1 MASSATPHGAVPVGS
16 LVSCAYNA
24 KITHYKIKSA
34 YGTSIFYGDFVKFG
48 DDNPNTTIQKDT
60 GTSTATPVGIFLGCA
75 YTDPTT
81 KQFTPSQYFPAST
94 AASDIVAYVASDP
107 FIIMQM
113 QCDGAADQDDLG
125 KNVGIVQ
132 TAGSTDIGR
141 SKNAVEIST
150 VNTTATLPLKII
162 DFIDGPDSAV
172 GDSYTDVLV
181 TFNSQSAFGTGGH
194 QLLSS
199 TGIG

>member
-24 KITHYKIKSA
+24 KITHYKIKIA

-141 SKNAVEIST
+141 SKNAVDIST

-194 QLLSS
+194 QLLSA